1 LASAAIVNLIRKRS
15 VSMQRH
21 LSRVFAFLVSLSLA
35 TFATTAVAGTSGKEQ
50 DKVTK
55 EYCKE
60 HPDDQRCKEAK
71 Y

>member
-1 LASAAIVNLIRKRS
+1 
-15 VSMQRH
+15 MQRH

-35 TFATTAVAGTSGKEQ
+35 TFAMSAVAGNGDKSQ

-60 HPDDQRCKEAK
+60 HPDDQRCKETK

>member
-1 LASAAIVNLIRKRS
+1 
-15 VSMQRH
+15 MQRH

-35 TFATTAVAGTSGKEQ
+35 TFAMSAVAGTGDKSQ